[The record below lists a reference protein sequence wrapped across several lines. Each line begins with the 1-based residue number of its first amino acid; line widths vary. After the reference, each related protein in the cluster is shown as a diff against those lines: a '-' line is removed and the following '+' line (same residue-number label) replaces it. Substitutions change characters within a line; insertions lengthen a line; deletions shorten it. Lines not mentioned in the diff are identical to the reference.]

1 MSDLQ
6 IGLSAPDD
14 LGRFDPDA
22 QRAALAAI
30 ADAGI
35 DHVFTA
41 DHVSFID
48 GSGIDGPVR
57 LAALG
62 ALEPRLGLHLGVML
76 LALRHPLVAARQIA
90 TLAEYAPGRVS
101 IGVGVGGEDRHEF
114 EVCEVDPAT
123 RGRRTDVELDIVRR
137 LLDGETVDGDGEFFS
152 FEQAQIRPIPRE
164 RIPFV
169 VGGRSN
175 AALDRAGRLGDG
187 WLAAWCSAAR
197 RGATAAD
204 RAAPRRRRIP
214 KRA

>member
-169 VGGRSN
+169 V
-175 AALDRAGRLGDG
+175 
-187 WLAAWCSAAR
+187 
-197 RGATAAD
+197 
-204 RAAPRRRRIP
+204 
-214 KRA
+214 

>member
-137 LLDGETVDGDGEFFS
+137 LLDGETVDGDG
-152 FEQAQIRPIPRE
+152 AC
-164 RIPFV
+164 
-169 VGGRSN
+169 
-175 AALDRAGRLGDG
+175 RAGRYRSRCRLAPRPPDLGRG
-187 WLAAWCSAAR
+187 RQR
-197 RGATAAD
+197 RSRGTH
-204 RAAPRRRRIP
+204 PRRRRDAAVL
-214 KRA
+214 RHAV